1 MASSIGIKVANGEFY
16 PVIDEGSS
24 IKKRLVVTTVHD
36 NQRSV
41 QIDLYRSV
49 FKSMDDATYIGSLV
63 VEALDLRPRGEPSI
77 ELVIKSDGENEL
89 DAEAIDLDTP
99 VDGGRQHLTVS
110 LQALDQ
116 TKTYEVPDFELE
128 DDEQQST
135 APAALYEPVE
145 EPIAEKKSSA
155 PLVIGIATAIL
166 VLVLV
171 LLLLW
176 LFVFN
181 KNPKDSMLGKPL
193 NGQETSAPPVVAA
206 PEPEPVPEPEPIK
219 SIETPVKEEAVT
231 EPDVKTIV
239 EKPVENRPPVLEAKR
254 DRPPAPVSRYKV
266 PKVIPKNGYRYKIR
280 WGDTLWDIS
289 DAFYKNAWLYPR
301 IARHNKIKNPDL
313 IISGSILVIP
323 PR

>member
-24 IKKRLVVTTVHD
+24 IKKRLIVTTVHD

-41 QIDLYRSV
+41 QIDLYRSSL
-49 FKSMDDATYIGSLV
+49 KSMDDATYIGSLV
-63 VEALDLRPRGEPSI
+63 VEALAPRPRGEPSI

-89 DAEAIDLDTP
+89 DAEAVDLDTP
-99 VDGGRQHLTVS
+99 IDGERQHLTVS

-116 TKTYEVPDFELE
+116 TRTYEVPDFELE
-128 DDEQQST
+128 DEHQAT
-135 APAALYEPVE
+135 APAELYEPVE
-145 EPIAEKKSSA
+145 REPEEKKSSA
-155 PLVIGIATAIL
+155 PLVIGIAAGVL
-166 VLVLV
+166 VLVVV

-181 KNPKDSMLGKPL
+181 RPSKDSMLGKPL
-193 NGQETSAPPVVAA
+193 NGQETSAPPVVSA
-206 PEPEPVPEPEPIK
+206 PEPVAEPEPPLVEPEAK
-219 SIETPVKEEAVT
+219 PVKEEAPVQA
-231 EPDVKTIV
+231 VKETPV
-239 EKPVENRPPVLEAKR
+239 VKPEEKRPPVLAAKR
-254 DRPPAPVSRYKV
+254 ERPPAPVSRYKV

-301 IARHNKIKNPDL
+301 IARYNKIKNPDL